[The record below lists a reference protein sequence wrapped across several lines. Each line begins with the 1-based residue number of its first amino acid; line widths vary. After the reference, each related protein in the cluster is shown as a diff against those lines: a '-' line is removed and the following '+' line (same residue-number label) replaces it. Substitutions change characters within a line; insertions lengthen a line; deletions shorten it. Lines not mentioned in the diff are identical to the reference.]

1 MLAAST
7 LDRTGAVVRVGVF
20 MFGGVEMAD
29 AGWYG
34 TAPLDRR
41 YGQEAI
47 DHAHHELL
55 ACGELAQALGYD
67 SFWLT
72 EHHFQHEGYEVV
84 PNGLLFS
91 AFLAARTS
99 TLRIGTMFNVVG
111 QWHPLRLAEDFAML
125 HNLSGGRGILG
136 VGRGTVPREMLPL
149 TAGRVSVGS
158 YDNPSAA
165 EADRVNREVS
175 EESLDVLQLA
185 LRQERFSY
193 SGKHFCLPPPGIPD
207 RGGEVTELSLVPRPA
222 HPFETWQAVTSPPT
236 LAAVPARGLGG
247 VFWLKERNRLAAEW
261 SAFADTYQRNQG
273 RPLRRGEKRMLV
285 LNVAVGDTRAEAM
298 AGVRDGHDEFW
309 RFLAPYGW
317 GRGYLGR
324 DGRPASGDFVPTLE
338 DSMKQGPWAVGT
350 PADVAA
356 AIGVLDELLG
366 LTDLVIFPAMPG
378 DSYARA
384 KEQMTRFAR
393 EVLPLL
399 PPTAVGAIPRSG
411 ATSAVSTE
419 AIQ

>member
-1 MLAAST
+1 M
-7 LDRTGAVVRVGVF
+7 RVGVF
-20 MFGGVEMAD
+20 MFGGVEMPD
-29 AGWYG
+29 AGRCG
-34 TAPLDRR
+34 VSPLDRR
-41 YGQEAI
+41 YGQAAI
-47 DHAHHELL
+47 GHAHQELL
-55 ACGELAQALGYD
+55 ACGELAQELGFD

-91 AFLAARTS
+91 AFLAARTT

-111 QWHPLRLAEDFAML
+111 QWHPLRLAEDFAVL
-125 HNLSGGRGILG
+125 HNLSGGRAILG

-165 EADRVNREVS
+165 AADQVNREVT
-175 EESLDVLQLA
+175 EESLDIIELA
-185 LRQERFSY
+185 LREERFSY

-207 RGGEVTELSLVPRPA
+207 RGGEVAELTLVPRPA

-247 VFWLKERNRLAAEW
+247 VFWLKERRRLAADW
-261 SAFADTYQRNQG
+261 HAFADTYRHRHG
-273 RPLRRGEKRMLV
+273 RTLRRGEKRMLV
-285 LNVAVGDTRAEAM
+285 LNVAIGDTRDEAM
-298 AGVRDGHDEFW
+298 AGVRNGHDEFW
-309 RFLAPYGW
+309 RFLATYGW
-317 GRGYLGR
+317 GRGYNGP

-338 DSMKQGPWAVGT
+338 DSMAQGPWAVGT

-356 AIGVLDELLG
+356 AIGALDGLLG

-378 DSYARA
+378 DSYVRA

-399 PPTAVGAIPRSG
+399 PARAASTASASTAQAEV
-411 ATSAVSTE
+411 TS
-419 AIQ
+419 